1 VFSFLFSWFDDLLIL
16 IVDERRERATG
27 AYDTVSY
34 FFAKF
39 FAELPINLIPGLI
52 FGTIL
57 YWIVDLNNDRFGEF
71 IGILLLEIVTAI
83 SLGLAVSA
91 VSPNPEIATAIAIPC
106 MIIPLLFGGFYSKFA
121 WAYQTVFTRS
131 PKKTK
136 QTLCPLQSTWI
147 RFQLSP
153 TGYLT
158 RRSFDGPS
166 K

>member
-1 VFSFLFSWFDDLLIL
+1 MPWLDNLLIYFL
-16 IVDERRERATG
+16 GERRERATG

-106 MIIPLLFGGFYSKFA
+106 MIIPLLFGGFYSKFP

-131 PKKTK
+131 PRN
-136 QTLCPLQSTWI
+136 QTLSFTVNLDSLPIVANWVPYASFI
-147 RFQLSP
+147 RWSFQVSHMII
-153 TGYLT
+153 
-158 RRSFDGPS
+158 
-166 K
+166 